1 MKVFLMV
8 DGSVVFDGEWP
19 NEQQATSALLTAAQ
33 LIHNLGVSQGTRVI
47 KNMDDRARAQQQE
60 RRAG

>member
-1 MKVFLMV
+1 MKVFLMI
-8 DGSVVFDGEWP
+8 DGSVVFDGDWD

-33 LIHNLGVSQGTRVI
+33 LLHNLGVDQGTRVI
-47 KNMDDRARAQQQE
+47 NHLDDRARAQQHE